1 MTSIGA
7 NSATRRGSRM
17 ANWLLACV
25 LLLGAAFGAR
35 AEDCSDFPNGIL
47 DGFVPGTVAPS
58 QISINQNCI
67 IRNFPGGLST
77 NFSFFTQ
84 PGQTDQRWVVVFDN
98 VNWTGN
104 MSCDAVHEHKIW
116 LTNGSLSTLQP
127 NCQNYLIPVEKIDKS
142 IPSGQTTATIGVPFT
157 YRLTIPV
164 LFDPDGTGGGVI
176 IDNQGSPNDL
186 HGVTVTDDLNAT
198 GAVLSYV
205 SHVAYW
211 EGTNTPLTEGV
222 DYTFTNNNGFLTFEI
237 GGPGLDIPAGDQLV
251 IELTA
256 VLEDVPANAIGTQ
269 FVNTA
274 KWDFGRLIDGEFFE
288 PLPGEWGISPPL
300 TIAAPELVVD

>member
-1 MTSIGA
+1 MTSSDA
-7 NSATRRGSRM
+7 NSATDGRQPDSELAARLRAVAGRGVRGQGGRLLQLSERHPRRLRPGHGC
-17 ANWLLACV
+17 A
-25 LLLGAAFGAR
+25 
-35 AEDCSDFPNGIL
+35 
-47 DGFVPGTVAPS
+47 VPDQHRQQLHRSGTFRV
-58 QISINQNCI
+58 
-67 IRNFPGGLST
+67 GLTT

-127 NCQNYLIPVEKIDKS
+127 NCQNFLIPVEKIDKS

-164 LFDPDGTGGGVI
+164 LFDPDGSGGGVI

-186 HGVTVTDDLNAT
+186 HGVTVWDDLNAT

-222 DYTFTNNNGFLTFEI
+222 HYTFTNNNGVLTFEI
-237 GGPGLDIPAGDQLV
+237 APAWTFRQ
-251 IELTA
+251 A
-256 VLEDVPANAIGTQ
+256 
-269 FVNTA
+269 
-274 KWDFGRLIDGEFFE
+274 
-288 PLPGEWGISPPL
+288 SSS
-300 TIAAPELVVD
+300 